1 MGSISHWQA
10 ERDTHAPAPL
20 GAAPLRAERTADTVV
35 IGGGITGAATA
46 LWLARAGARVALL
59 EAREIAA
66 AASGRNG
73 GFLLGGTA
81 ATYASTIARIGRERA
96 RRTWAYSLESHRLA
110 TSLIAEMQ
118 GRDWRCGYQR
128 CGSMRIAVTEPELQ
142 DVWESVRLL
151 IKDGWEAVPVDV
163 AELPE
168 RLRGAYLGGSFH
180 PMDGEMQP
188 VHFVRGL
195 VRLAMASGAAIY
207 EASPVVTL
215 TEHADHVLARTPEG
229 AVRARTAVLATNVQL
244 PALLEQVGA
253 PWLGRVVTPARGQML
268 ATVPVEEELF
278 SWPCYAD
285 EGYQYW
291 RQLRDGRVVV
301 GGWRNRSFAT
311 EATDDETPGPP
322 IQDHLE
328 HFVRHTL
335 RLSAERAPISQRWAG
350 IMAFSADGLPL
361 VGKVPGTA
369 RCLLAG
375 AYAGHGNAYALAA
388 ARVIAELV
396 SGSTH
401 PDADLFDPARFAPAS
416 G

>member
-1 MGSISHWQA
+1 M
-10 ERDTHAPAPL
+10 
-20 GAAPLRAERTADTVV
+20 
-35 IGGGITGAATA
+35 
-46 LWLARAGARVALL
+46 
-59 EAREIAA
+59 
-66 AASGRNG
+66 
-73 GFLLGGTA
+73 
-81 ATYASTIARIGRERA
+81 RIG
-96 RRTWAYSLESHRLA
+96 
-110 TSLIAEMQ
+110 
-118 GRDWRCGYQR
+118 
-128 CGSMRIAVTEPELQ
+128 VTEPELQ

-229 AVRARTAVLATNVQL
+229 AVRARTAVLATNLPL

-285 EGYQYW
+285 EAYHYC
-291 RQLRDGRVVV
+291 RHLRNSPV
-301 GGWRNRSFAT
+301 
-311 EATDDETPGPP
+311 
-322 IQDHLE
+322 L
-328 HFVRHTL
+328 
-335 RLSAERAPISQRWAG
+335 
-350 IMAFSADGLPL
+350 
-361 VGKVPGTA
+361 VPGWPTP
-369 RCLLAG
+369 
-375 AYAGHGNAYALAA
+375 
-388 ARVIAELV
+388 
-396 SGSTH
+396 S
-401 PDADLFDPARFAPAS
+401 
-416 G
+416 